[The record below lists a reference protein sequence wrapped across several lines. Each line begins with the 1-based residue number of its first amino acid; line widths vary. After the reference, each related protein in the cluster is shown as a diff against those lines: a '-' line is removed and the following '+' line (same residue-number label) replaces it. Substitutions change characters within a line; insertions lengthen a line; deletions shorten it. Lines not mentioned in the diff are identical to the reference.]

1 MIPLEE
7 LHVFKDVSAV
17 PNSIAKLKLLIPP
30 QSNYWTLAHM
40 QVSSPEPLNSEDLCP
55 ELNL

>member
-30 QSNYWTLAHM
+30 QSNY
-40 QVSSPEPLNSEDLCP
+40 
-55 ELNL
+55 

>member
-30 QSNYWTLAHM
+30 QSNYWTLVHM